1 MKRRK
6 EYSASRPYLPVGLF
20 LRKMRDRSGLTQR
33 EVALSLE
40 YSSAQFI
47 SNFERG
53 MVLPPLKKLKI
64 LVKLYSMDVH
74 HLMDLVLESGQNKMK
89 AELLNKRH
97 Y

>member
-1 MKRRK
+1 
-6 EYSASRPYLPVGLF
+6 
-20 LRKMRDRSGLTQR
+20 
-33 EVALSLE
+33 
-40 YSSAQFI
+40 
-47 SNFERG
+47 